1 VLSGEGFSASVGYC
15 RWRLVAGGAWSLR
28 GGCARGHSQSSRA
41 GGWGGGG
48 GGGGGGL
55 CFDAPVDAW
64 LRTSSLVGWP
74 QLLLSVWSV
83 DAHGRHA
90 LAGYGLARV
99 PPGAGAHALEV
110 ACWRP
115 EGSRAQEGAAAFLDA
130 RVQLTDTAAVY
141 AAGARHL
148 LATASAGSV
157 LVELQVLLRGLEERG
172 VETAG
177 PEGLAAA
184 PAPL

>member
-1 VLSGEGFSASVGYC
+1 MRAVHISGTVLSGEGFAASAGYC
-15 RWRLVAGGAWSLR
+15 RWRLVAGAAWSVQA
-28 GGCARGHSQSSRA
+28 GAARGHSQAARA
-41 GGWGGGG
+41 GAGGGG
-48 GGGGGGL
+48 LGGSL
-55 CFDAPVDAW
+55 CFDAPVDAC

-115 EGSRAQEGAAAFLDA
+115 EGSRAQEVAAAFLGA

-141 AAGARHL
+141 TAGARHL

-157 LVELQVLLRGLEERG
+157 LVAFSL
-172 VETAG
+172 
-177 PEGLAAA
+177 
-184 PAPL
+184 